1 MSDSEAPALFNSDP
15 PPTMP
20 DPNFLD
26 LWRIVPGNDPLRAM
40 SGSGGMTSSGRWHT
54 KGRLV
59 VYLASTPSLAMLE
72 VLVNVD
78 SNFLYSHDY
87 HLMGVR
93 IPRNAAD
100 ILNHSGLPA
109 HWNQAARVPQTAG
122 IGDDWLASTR
132 QLALRVPSAVVP
144 LDVSALEHNY
154 LINPVHPRWNE
165 RVVSRPLPLPFDVRF
180 KRGRTD

>member
-1 MSDSEAPALFNSDP
+1 MSDQPAPLFNVDP
-15 PPTMP
+15 PAPRP
-20 DPNFLD
+20 DPDFLD

-40 SGSGGMTSSGRWHT
+40 SGSGGMNSSGRWHT

-78 SNFLYSHDY
+78 SDFLYSHDY

-93 IPRNAAD
+93 IPRSAAD
-100 ILNHSGLPA
+100 MLSRSGLPA
-109 HWNQAARVPQTAG
+109 DWNQAARVPQTAR
-122 IGDDWLASTR
+122 IGDDWLTSTR

-144 LDVSALEHNY
+144 LDVSEIEHNY
-154 LINPVHPRWNE
+154 VINPVHPRWSE
-165 RVVSRPLPLPFDVRF
+165 RVVSPPLPLPFDVRF
-180 KRGRTD
+180 KRVRAG